1 MVDDNQTIIEAYIHA
16 DYNMEILGQKW
27 RALTN
32 FLALKKLSNSRLR
45 KISALLAGF
54 SELLLKIIEYRT
66 LPVISPSI
74 PQLSFGE
81 NPKHKQENKQPFY
94 AERIQNKSKK
104 HTFIMTHL
112 SPSRFSY
119 PPCKPAMREEEEE
132 VQQQTMHAPTDRNT
146 VHIMLNEIISGAQ
159 RSLVGNGLSW
169 SPAVTRNRNDDHRT
183 ACRLFHRM
191 GP

>member
-32 FLALKKLSNSRLR
+32 FLALKKLSNYSTQK
-45 KISALLAGF
+45 KISALLAEF
-54 SELLLKIIEYRT
+54 SELLLKIIKYRT
-66 LPVISPSI
+66 LPVISPSSLN
-74 PQLSFGE
+74 QFWRES
-81 NPKHKQENKQPFY
+81 KTQARNKQPFY
-94 AERIQNKSKK
+94 AARIQNKSKK

-132 VQQQTMHAPTDRNT
+132 VQQQTMHAPT
-146 VHIMLNEIISGAQ
+146 
-159 RSLVGNGLSW
+159 
-169 SPAVTRNRNDDHRT
+169 NDE
-183 ACRLFHRM
+183 
-191 GP
+191 